1 MPPTQER
8 RRERDREIG
17 SKLLQEGRKG
27 NYFLSV
33 NFIIP
38 DKKSLKASA
47 KSPLYFSRLVLSS
60 GGYILRKF
68 PYIIKKKE
76 SKSFINR
83 KWKELMVE
91 RKERSNEKNR
101 GMQCAIFPCKPA
113 LLINLKIW
121 SLLKTETSA
130 SFFSE

>member
-8 RRERDREIG
+8 RRGRDKEIG

-83 KWKELMVE
+83 KWEEIMVK
-91 RKERSNEKNR
+91 RKEKSKKRIEEYNVQYFRVS
-101 GMQCAIFPCKPA
+101 PHY
-113 LLINLKIW
+113 
-121 SLLKTETSA
+121 
-130 SFFSE
+130 